1 MHSGNVLGQAEPPV
15 DRGVARQAARWLM
28 RLGSGHATAADV
40 RACDRWRASDAEHE
54 RAWQRA
60 QSLNRA
66 FGLVPPAVGMAAL
79 GRATDKPRRAVLKAM
94 VALIVAPPV
103 AWTAW
108 QSAPMTR
115 WRADYR
121 TAAGERRELRLADG
135 SRLLLNTSTAVDAE
149 FSDATHALW
158 LREGEIYV
166 ETARPAGPPL
176 QVQTRLGSI
185 HVRDAAQ
192 FAVRLESQRC
202 RVDVASGQVELRPAQ
217 PDAPAAWLGPAQQ
230 ATFDAGAVYPW
241 RQSDP
246 RGPDWLRG
254 VLHADAMRLDAF
266 AAELARYRP
275 GLVRCDPA
283 VAALRISGAFQ
294 LDNTDGILQAL
305 PALLPVQV
313 QYRTAYW
320 VTLGPA
326 DQA

>member
-1 MHSGNVLGQAEPPV
+1 MPAGDVVTPADIPL
-15 DRGVARQAARWLM
+15 DRGVAREAARWLM
-28 RLGSGHATAADV
+28 RLGSGQATAADV

-66 FGLVPPAVGMAAL
+66 FGLIPPAVGMAAL
-79 GRATDKPRRAVLKAM
+79 GRAAAKPRRAALKALAAM
-94 VALIVAPPV
+94 IVAPPL

-108 QSAPMTR
+108 HAAPVTR

-121 TAAGERRELRLADG
+121 TAAGERRDWRLADG
-135 SRLLLNTSTAVDAE
+135 SRLSLNTATAVDVELTDSAR
-149 FSDATHALW
+149 ALW
-158 LREGEIYV
+158 LRAGEIYV
-166 ETARPAGPPL
+166 EATAQAGPPL
-176 QVQTRLGSI
+176 RVQTRLGAI
-185 HVRDAAQ
+185 HAHRAAR
-192 FAVRLESQRC
+192 FAVRLEPHRC
-202 RVDVASGQVELRPAQ
+202 HVDVAAGQVELRPSRA
-217 PDAPAAWLGPAQQ
+217 DAPTVVLGAAQRA
-230 ATFDAGAVYPW
+230 AFDAGAVYPW
-241 RQSDP
+241 QAADP

-294 LDNTDGILQAL
+294 LDNTDGVLQAL

-313 QYRTAYW
+313 SYLTAYW

-326 DQA
+326 PSA